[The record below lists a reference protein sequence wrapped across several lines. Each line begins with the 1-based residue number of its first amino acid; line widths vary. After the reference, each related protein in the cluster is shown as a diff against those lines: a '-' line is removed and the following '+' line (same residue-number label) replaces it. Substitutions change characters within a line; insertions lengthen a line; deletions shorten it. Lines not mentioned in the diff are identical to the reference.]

1 MESEG
6 MEGLGVT
13 WMDDKMIGGE
23 GKPESRT
30 SWMDWAECDRVAKG
44 LKVWR
49 PTKPG
54 SGSDGHMTYR
64 SLMDGIDAYIRSGS
78 LQREHLPDRG
88 FDRRDDRGLRHRLY
102 DAGRP
107 ED

>member
-6 MEGLGVT
+6 MEGLEAVWEDGRT
-13 WMDDKMIGGE
+13 IGDEGE
-23 GKPESRT
+23 GKSRT

-54 SGSDGHMTYR
+54 SGSDGHMT
-64 SLMDGIDAYIRSGS
+64 
-78 LQREHLPDRG
+78 
-88 FDRRDDRGLRHRLY
+88 
-102 DAGRP
+102 
-107 ED
+107 